1 MKRIFFASIVIFLA
15 FFSSSV
21 RLGAVEGENVVFPE
35 QDRTV
40 ARKVLTLLHKEK
52 QKAAE
57 EGRNLTSSDLVVMA
71 ARQLLGTPYVAS
83 TLDSDW
89 KGEELRIFLTETD
102 CILFVE
108 SCLNL
113 ALTVSQ
119 MKEPSEES
127 LDMFVS
133 RMAGTR
139 YRTPGPE
146 WSYSDRVHYT
156 TEWIRR
162 QEGVTLKDMTM
173 DLGGKVIDNPV
184 RFMSS
189 HPDSYPQL
197 SDKSVNPSLSKDLDA
212 IRKVEDRI
220 NQEPLT
226 AILTEDIPEA
236 IKEIRSG
243 DIICFV
249 TSVEGLDIAH
259 VAIAFIYE
267 GRVGF
272 IHASSKEKKV
282 VTDAKTIFEYVSASH
297 NLSGI
302 KVVRP
307 L

>member
-1 MKRIFFASIVIFLA
+1 MKRIFFALMAIVLA
-15 FFSSSV
+15 FLSSSV
-21 RLGAVEGENVVFPE
+21 RLGAEEGGNVVFPE
-35 QDRTV
+35 QDRAV
-40 ARKVLTLLHKEK
+40 ARKVLTLLHKEM
-52 QKAAE
+52 QKSAE
-57 EGRNLTSSDLVVMA
+57 EGRNLSTSDLVVMA

-83 TLDSDW
+83 TLDRDW

-113 ALTVSQ
+113 AITALQ
-119 MKEPSEES
+119 MKEPSDES
-127 LDMFVS
+127 LDMLVS
-133 RMAGTR
+133 RIAGTR
-139 YRTPGPE
+139 YRTTGPE

-162 QEGVTLKDMTM
+162 QEGVTLHDITV
-173 DLGGKVIDNPV
+173 DLGGKETNNPV

-189 HPDSYPQL
+189 HPESYPQL
-197 SDKSVNPSLSKDLDA
+197 SDKSVNPSLADDLAA
-212 IRKVEDRI
+212 IRKVEEKI

-226 AILTEDIPEA
+226 AIFTEDIPEA
-236 IKEIRSG
+236 MKGIRSG

-249 TSVEGLDIAH
+249 SSVEGLDIAH
-259 VAIAFIYE
+259 VAIAYVYE

-282 VTDAKTIFEYVSASH
+282 VTDAKTIFEYVSAGH

-302 KVVRP
+302 KVIRP